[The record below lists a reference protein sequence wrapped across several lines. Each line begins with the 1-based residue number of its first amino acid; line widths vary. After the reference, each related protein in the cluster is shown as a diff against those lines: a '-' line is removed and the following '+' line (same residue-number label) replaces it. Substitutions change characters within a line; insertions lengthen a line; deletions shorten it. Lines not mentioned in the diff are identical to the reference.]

1 MSGTMASRIDF
12 ANVLIFSG
20 LISIA
25 VGLILIFTLRSLDRS
40 ARYWIT
46 AALVS
51 GLATLLR
58 TTISSSDHFVAVSIP
73 NALNLLINFLFLY
86 SLRAVLGLRSRMDQ
100 LAWVMIPLTV
110 AYALLH
116 EFIFGAGSAF
126 IEIIVNPII
135 QITMALSIGYI
146 SYRIFREK
154 GLKFAAIIT
163 FLQIVLALLWV
174 ARLFTA
180 VSQGRIDFETLSVI
194 NAFIFTPLLL
204 TGTLRLLCYL
214 GLRLEQ
220 YGNEIDKTSAVGL
233 LNTLGALAAARDN
246 PGTNHQLRVSKYVRV
261 LAEHLDA
268 LGNLDHQGIRN
279 YMQLLYDVTPLHDIG
294 KVGVPDQILNK
305 TTRLDPME
313 WQIMRSHAS
322 IGANLIEAAR
332 LPTISRDSALSE
344 VLRVGRQIAL
354 SHHENWN
361 GTGYPSGL
369 RGRDIPQAAH
379 LVALA
384 DAYDAL
390 RTKRVYK
397 EAFDHDRAVADI
409 VSKKGTRFDPELVA
423 AFVSEAERFREIA
436 DTYRD

>member
-1 MSGTMASRIDF
+1 MFGTLASRVDF

-25 VGLILIFTLRSLDRS
+25 VGLILIFTLRTLDRS
-40 ARYWIT
+40 ARYWII

-73 NALNLLINFLFLY
+73 NALNLLINFLFMF
-86 SLRAVLGLRSRMDQ
+86 SLRALLGRRSRVDQ
-100 LAWVMIPLTV
+100 MAWMMMPITI
-110 AYALLH
+110 AYALVH
-116 EFIFGAGSAF
+116 EFVFDAGSAI
-126 IEIIVNPII
+126 IEVLVNPII
-135 QITMALSIGYI
+135 QITMALTIGFF
-146 SYRIFREK
+146 SYRIFKEK
-154 GLKFAAIIT
+154 GLKFAAILT

-180 VSQGRIDFETLSVI
+180 LTQGRIDFETLSVI
-194 NAFIFTPLLL
+194 NAVIFTPLLL

-233 LNTLGALAAARDN
+233 LTTLGALAAARDN
-246 PGTNHQLRVSKYVRV
+246 PGSNHLQRVQQYVRA
-261 LAEHLDA
+261 LAERLDSQ
-268 LGNLDHQGIRN
+268 GKLDKQGIRN
-279 YMQLLYDVTPLHDIG
+279 YIQLLHDVSPLHDIG
-294 KVGVPDQILNK
+294 KVGVPDRILNK
-305 TTRLDPME
+305 TSRLDPME
-313 WQIMRSHAS
+313 WQTMRSHAS

-332 LPTISRDSALSE
+332 LPTIARDSALSE

-369 RGRDIPQAAH
+369 RGKDIPQAAQ

-390 RTKRVYK
+390 RSKRVYK

-409 VSKKGTRFDPELVA
+409 VSKAGVRFDPDLVA
-423 AFVSEAERFREIA
+423 AFVTDAERFREIA
-436 DTYRD
+436 DLYRD